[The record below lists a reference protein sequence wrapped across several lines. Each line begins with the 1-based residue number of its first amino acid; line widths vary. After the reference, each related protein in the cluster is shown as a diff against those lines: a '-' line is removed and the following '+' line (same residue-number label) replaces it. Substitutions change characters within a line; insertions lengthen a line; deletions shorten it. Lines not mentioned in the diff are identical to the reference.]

1 MVTLLLKSGITYFL
15 RPSRVSASE
24 GARYGGNGGG
34 GGSRVERRQ
43 YLVKRKIQGIVA
55 KAIKSNVLT

>member
-1 MVTLLLKSGITYFL
+1 MV
-15 RPSRVSASE
+15 E
-24 GARYGGNGGG
+24 MG